1 MCADQPVD
9 SKLCV
14 SLHVA
19 RRGRPLRFP
28 VLQKGVLLLNRL
40 EAPALERR
48 GLGVL
53 NGVLHRALAIA
64 ISHPSR
70 VGHHLVV
77 GERGG
82 IDRIEGRLVQVGLQD
97 TFLEVVEHHVPGG
110 ATEVAPGLI
119 VQLGP
124 DLLAGFPDHAPE
136 AAPRVT
142 QRGQEQAGLRQ
153 RSVPGTRVSAPSP

>member
-1 MCADQPVD
+1 MQLLFSSGRWV
-9 SKLCV
+9 
-14 SLHVA
+14 
-19 RRGRPLRFP
+19 RGTLT
-28 VLQKGVLLLNRL
+28 LDRL
-40 EAPALERR
+40 EAPALERG

-97 TFLEVVEHHVPGG
+97 TFHEVVEHHVPGG
-110 ATEVAPGLI
+110 ATEVAPGLL

-124 DLLAGFPDHAPE
+124 DLLAGIPDHAPE

-142 QRGQEQAGLRQ
+142 QRGQKQAGLRQ
-153 RSVPGTRVSAPSP
+153 RSVPGTRVGAPSP